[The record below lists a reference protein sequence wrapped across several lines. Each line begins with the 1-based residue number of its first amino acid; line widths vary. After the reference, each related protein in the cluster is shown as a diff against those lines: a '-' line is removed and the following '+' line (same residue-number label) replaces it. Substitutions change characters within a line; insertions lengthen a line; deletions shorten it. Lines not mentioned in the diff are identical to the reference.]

1 MSGEP
6 TPQESKQPKAKK
18 SFAREAIDL
27 ARFVLIILAIVVP
40 IRVFIAQPFIVNGE
54 SMVPTFEN
62 GDYLIIDEVTYRTTE
77 PERGD
82 VIVFRNPTKT
92 SQFLIKRIIGLPGET
107 VRINGDVVTIEHNGQ
122 EITLDEEYTNGAFSS
137 YGSWDLGE
145 GEYFAMGDNRAR
157 SLDSR
162 SWGTLPGELIVGKT
176 LLRIFPITH
185 LAWKPGEVEA
195 EEIETFNNR

>member
-1 MSGEP
+1 MSGET
-6 TPQESKQPKAKK
+6 TPQEPKKK
-18 SFAREAIDL
+18 NIVGEAIDL
-27 ARFVLIILAIVVP
+27 VRFVLIILAIVVP

-62 GDYLIIDEVTYRTTE
+62 GDYLIVDEVTYRTTE

-107 VRINGDVVTIEHNGQ
+107 VRINGDIVTIEHDGT
-122 EITLDEEYTNGAFSS
+122 EITLNEQYTNGVFSS
-137 YGSWDLGE
+137 YGSWTLGE
-145 GEYFAMGDNRAR
+145 DEYFAMGDNRAR

-176 LLRIFPITH
+176 LLRVFPITH
-185 LAWKPGEVEA
+185 LAWRPGEVEA
-195 EEIETFNNR
+195 SEIEVVSQR